1 MMSDS
6 SRGKRYSPKFKFNV
20 VLEVLESDRSVP
32 EIARSY
38 DVHPNTVYNWK
49 ETFLENGSEVFGGDE
64 QMKEYEDKIDELEH
78 LLGKKEV
85 ELALAK
91 NFLNEH

>member
-1 MMSDS
+1 MSNS
-6 SRGKRYSPKFKFNV
+6 SNGQRYSPKFKFQV

-32 EIARSY
+32 DVARSY
-38 DVHPNTVYNWK
+38 DVHPNTVYRWK

-64 QMKEYEDKIDELEH
+64 AIQEYEKKIDELEH

-91 NFLNEH
+91 NFLNER